1 MLRTVFLLRVK
12 VSGCCYYRRITRL
25 KMTSHCGFAAIL
37 VVTDNLLY
45 RTSFLC
51 VLSLWLQRNTIN
63 FDRNTEKPYQATQ
76 PNTKTTKMGE
86 KR

>member
-45 RTSFLC
+45 RTSFFMR
-51 VLSLWLQRNTIN
+51 SIAM
-63 FDRNTEKPYQATQ
+63 ATKKYNQ
-76 PNTKTTKMGE
+76 L
-86 KR
+86 